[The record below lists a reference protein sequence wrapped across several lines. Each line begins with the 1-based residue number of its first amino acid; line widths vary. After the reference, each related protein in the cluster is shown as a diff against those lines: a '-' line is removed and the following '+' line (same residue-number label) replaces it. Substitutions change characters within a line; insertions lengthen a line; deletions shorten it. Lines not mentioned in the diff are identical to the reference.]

1 MVKSRGQSTHQ
12 LPRNAGSMSGLS
24 NLPARPEGKSHLGPL
39 GQHDCG
45 VLHESPRGAII
56 ETPFHV
62 SRAPPGMDS
71 AQPALVESST
81 RSGQTEPR
89 SRHVVTKQGPLRG
102 VEASFSDGSEN
113 LVNLWLGGSRPL
125 PFKRQFSLPNLLFQG
140 QVCIQ
145 RQSPSLCYSPG
156 YSDTAGNQA
165 NQETGTQSSP
175 GGPALE
181 KKQHWLAELSQLLI
195 AAPWPIPLR
204 RDLLSQENRTI
215 WHPRPELWALHLW
228 PLDGS
233 LHASQSVF

>member
-1 MVKSRGQSTHQ
+1 MAFQYTVLPFGCPWLHARLRSAYIYKENCNLAMVKSRGQSTHQ

-62 SRAPPGMDS
+62 SRAPSGMGS

-113 LVNLWLGGSRPL
+113 MVNLWLGGSRPL
-125 PFKRQFSLPNLLFQG
+125 PFKRQFSLPNLLVQG
-140 QVCIQ
+140 QVCV
-145 RQSPSLCYSPG
+145 QSR
-156 YSDTAGNQA
+156 
-165 NQETGTQSSP
+165 
-175 GGPALE
+175 GG
-181 KKQHWLAELSQLLI
+181 HRLI
-195 AAPWPIPLR
+195 FLI
-204 RDLLSQENRTI
+204 
-215 WHPRPELWALHLW
+215 
-228 PLDGS
+228 
-233 LHASQSVF
+233 